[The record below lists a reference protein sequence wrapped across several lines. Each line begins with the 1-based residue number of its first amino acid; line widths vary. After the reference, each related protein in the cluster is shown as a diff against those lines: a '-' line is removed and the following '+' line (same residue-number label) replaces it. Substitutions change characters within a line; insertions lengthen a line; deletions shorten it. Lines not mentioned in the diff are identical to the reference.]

1 MHVHPEPS
9 RRPRQANAPAA
20 DDMRP
25 RPAPANDGDRRTT
38 VLVAED
44 EAGIRSPL
52 RRLLVAQGFRVL
64 DAADGRGALEVA
76 EQFDGRI
83 DLLLTDILMP
93 GMNGGELAR
102 NLLLARPTVRV
113 IFMSG
118 YSTEAVTTNGVL
130 TPGARFLQ
138 KPFSVEELTAR
149 LREAL
154 DRD

>member
-1 MHVHPEPS
+1 MHVHPEPT
-9 RRPRQANAPAA
+9 RRPRQTSAPAA
-20 DDMRP
+20 DDMRL
-25 RPAPANDGDRRTT
+25 RPAPANDADRRTT

-64 DAADGRGALEVA
+64 DAADGEGALEVA
-76 EQFDGRI
+76 ERFEGRI

-93 GMNGGELAR
+93 GMDGGELAR
-102 NLLLARPTVRV
+102 RLLLSRPGIRI

-138 KPFSVEELTAR
+138 KPFSLEELTCR
-149 LREAL
+149 LHEAL
-154 DRD
+154 DPD